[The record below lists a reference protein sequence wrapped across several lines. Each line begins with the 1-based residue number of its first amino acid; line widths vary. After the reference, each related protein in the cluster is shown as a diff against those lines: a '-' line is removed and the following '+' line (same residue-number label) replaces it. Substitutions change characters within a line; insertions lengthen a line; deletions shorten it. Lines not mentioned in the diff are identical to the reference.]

1 MPSAIARSSTVP
13 LVISYTT
20 ANSMV
25 SSRRRNCRRARVDI
39 AHSSTV
45 LKHVTATSLDA
56 TPGMEAA
63 IAPPSAR
70 LNAPLSTIAGV
81 KPRKVSVPATR
92 TVGLSVGLGV
102 LGDDEGRAE
111 GRAVGA
117 GVVSATACV
126 GAPVSAVGVN
136 VVGAAEGLRLGIAVG
151 VLVGCRVGGGMLSQQ
166 FTNIPFCIGQHKNVG
181 AHPCALHR
189 GCAPHAFASSGAV
202 GAFVCVGR
210 AVGRAIG
217 DGDGHRVGHVG
228 YVLGL
233 GVGLRVVGATV
244 LLQHAW

>member
-70 LNAPLSTIAGV
+70 LNAPLSTILAV
-81 KPRKVSVPATR
+81 NPRKVSVPATR

-111 GRAVGA
+111 GCAEG
-117 GVVSATACV
+117 
-126 GAPVSAVGVN
+126 SAVGP
-136 VVGAAEGLRLGIAVG
+136 AVG
-151 VLVGCRVGGGMLSQQ
+151 HGVAPRGHVPEELLAQGAPRVPDAG
-166 FTNIPFCIGQHKNVG
+166 
-181 AHPCALHR
+181 ALH
-189 GCAPHAFASSGAV
+189 ASRMRCPAS
-202 GAFVCVGR
+202 GR
-210 AVGRAIG
+210 ACA
-217 DGDGHRVGHVG
+217 
-228 YVLGL
+228 
-233 GVGLRVVGATV
+233 GASTRNSKIRKSV
-244 LLQHAW
+244 QK